1 MAYEVIMPKQGL
13 QMTEG
18 TIMRWLVREG
28 EHVEEG
34 AALFE
39 METDKLTITIDAPR
53 SGTLIKILRGEGE
66 TVPITQVIALI
77 GDAGEA
83 TESAETKV
91 ANEQVPAQRIVA
103 TPAAR
108 ALAARRNI
116 DLTALTGS
124 GPAGRIILRDVEAAS
139 GAPKI
144 TPLAAAVARAQGVD
158 ISGIAGT
165 GPGGKIMKDDVLS
178 AKEPAAPRDTL
189 VPITGMRRT
198 IADNMTASLREM
210 AQASIRMKVDMT
222 ALKAL
227 REEFRARDIRL
238 SVNDVFVRVVSHALR
253 EHPAMNASLT
263 PEGIIQKRAVHIGI
277 AVALEQG
284 LIVPVIRSADTLTLP
299 EIAAQSSDLIARA
312 RRGGLSPDEYRGGT
326 FTITNVGAI
335 GGTGF
340 APIINYP
347 EVAILGLARASVQ
360 PVAREVSG
368 ADTEAAPPWQ
378 DRYEFVP
385 RLMLPIILSFDHRV
399 NDGAE
404 AQRFLNRI
412 IEQLEEPER
421 LLIGL

>member
-18 TIMRWLVREG
+18 TIMRWLAHEG

-124 GPAGRIILRDVEAAS
+124 GPAGRIILRDVEAAR

-222 ALKAL
+222 ALTAL

-326 FTITNVGAI
+326 FTITNLGMFDVDDFVA
-335 GGTGF
+335 
-340 APIINYP
+340 IINPP
-347 EVAILGLARASVQ
+347 ECAILALGKIERT
-360 PVAREVSG
+360 PVVRDDAIVIRPVM
-368 ADTEAAPPWQ
+368 TMTLT
-378 DRYEFVP
+378 Y
-385 RLMLPIILSFDHRV
+385 DHRIV
-399 NDGAE
+399 DGAP
-404 AQRFLNRI
+404 AARFLQRI
-412 IEQLEEPER
+412 KELAQNPG
-421 LLIGL
+421 LLL